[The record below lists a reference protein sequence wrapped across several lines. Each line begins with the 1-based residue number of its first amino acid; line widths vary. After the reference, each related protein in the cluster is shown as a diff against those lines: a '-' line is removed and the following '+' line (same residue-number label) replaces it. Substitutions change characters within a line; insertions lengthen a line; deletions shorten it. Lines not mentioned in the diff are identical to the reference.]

1 MQAFNA
7 TEIGMLSDNAKSR
20 LSADTANMEAEDR
33 DAKRIMDAAIHNA
46 SQGVK
51 VAVANLEAETAD
63 RKMQLTAELDKL
75 KIEQLDRTG
84 AERNL
89 AAVAKFMGEVRAKYE
104 KIYSDRIA
112 MLPPGTDQATVQKLR
127 DEMNAAIIIS
137 LKDLRDRAKQI
148 ESRITGTYGD
158 SAGKFQQGSMT
169 VSP

>member
-1 MQAFNA
+1 MEECEDKQVSDEMLDQALDVLSGVTKSNNFDAEFFNGVN
-7 TEIGMLSDNAKSR
+7 I
-20 LSADTANMEAEDR
+20 R
-33 DAKRIMDAAIHNA
+33 DLLD
-46 SQGVK
+46 
-51 VAVANLEAETAD
+51 
-63 RKMQLTAELDKL
+63 QLTAELDKL

-104 KIYSDRIA
+104 KIYSDRIGA
-112 MLPPGTDQATVQKLR
+112 LPPGTDQATVQILR